1 MGWLRKLGAVL
12 LGVACL
18 FTPGAAAKWVASNPC
33 DDGMHWGRLP
43 AINSTFNDGSA
54 LKRVW
59 NVTNDTTVLP
69 DNVNWVKPYV
79 RRVLTQRHIDT
90 VMSWPRDAP
99 PVTNCT
105 LNRVTYNKLCVP
117 KTKKNRFRVK
127 VRLWTSCGKML
138 VKYRI
143 TIVRKKP
150 LLMLWGRS
158 KT

>member
-12 LGVACL
+12 VGVACL
-18 FTPGAAAKWVASNPC
+18 FAPAHAKWIPTNPC
-33 DDGMHWGRLP
+33 DDGMLVNGTRY
-43 AINSTFNDGSA
+43 DGSS
-54 LKRVW
+54 LRRVW

-69 DNVNWVKPYV
+69 DHVNWVKPYV
-79 RRVLTQRHIDT
+79 RRVLTPKHVDT

-105 LNRVTYNKLCVP
+105 VQRVTYNKLCVP
-117 KTKKNRFRVK
+117 KKKTKNRFRVK
-127 VRLWTSCGKML
+127 VRLWTSCGKMM

-143 TIVRKKP
+143 VIVRKTP
-150 LLMLWGRS
+150 VVALWGRS